1 MKVAVLCSGRGS
13 NLKAL
18 LEARAR
24 GELPHADFRAVLSD
38 QEGAGALDTARMHG
52 IDALTVLSSGF
63 RGDRTGFERALLETL
78 APYSAELAVL
88 AGFQRVLG
96 RTFLDAFPAGVVNI
110 HPALLPAFPGH
121 MVWSKETAYG
131 VKLAG
136 ATAHFVDEGVDS
148 GPVICQGAV
157 PVLETDG
164 PDELSARILKVEH
177 RIFPAAVGWVTS
189 GRVSLSGRT
198 ALLRGFSPSE
208 GEEGASLVWPPLDA

>member
-1 MKVAVLCSGRGS
+1 MKVVVLCSGRGS
-13 NLKAL
+13 NLSAL
-18 LEARAR
+18 LDAESR
-24 GELPHADFRAVLSD
+24 GELPDADFRAVLSD
-38 QEGAGALDTARMHG
+38 QEGAGALEIASKRG
-52 IDALTVLSSGF
+52 IAAITVPVSDF
-63 RGDRTGFERALLETL
+63 FGDRAGHERAILEAL
-78 APYSAELAVL
+78 APFGAELAVL

-96 RTFLDAFPAGVVNI
+96 RGFLDAFPHGVVNI
-110 HPALLPAFPGH
+110 HPALLPSFPGH

-136 ATAHFVDEGVDS
+136 ATVHFVDEGVDS
-148 GPVICQGAV
+148 GPIICQGAV

-198 ALLRGFSPSE
+198 SLLSGFSPGP
-208 GEEGASLVWPPLDA
+208 GEVGACLVWPPLDA

>member
-13 NLKAL
+13 NLSAL
-18 LEARAR
+18 LEAKAR
-24 GELPHADFRAVLSD
+24 GELPCADFRAVLSD
-38 QEGAGALDTARMHG
+38 QEGAGALDAARVRG
-52 IDALTVLSSGF
+52 IDALTVRSSDF
-63 RGDRTGFERALLETL
+63 KGDRPGFEKRILEAL
-78 APYSAELAVL
+78 APYSIELAVL

-96 RTFLDAFPAGVVNI
+96 RAFLDAFPAGVMNI
-110 HPALLPAFPGH
+110 HPALLPSFPGH
-121 MVWSKETAYG
+121 MVWSKETDYG

-148 GPVICQGAV
+148 GPIICQGAV

-189 GRVSLSGRT
+189 GRVSMKGRT
-198 ALLRGFSPSE
+198 SLLKGFEPKPGQAE
-208 GEEGASLVWPPLDA
+208 AFLAWPALDA